1 MEAAVNSLDGN
12 KARSIQLPHAFTEQ
26 VRPDLINRAVNAEN
40 SARLQPQGHF
50 ALAGMQTSARYY
62 GAMSSYRTGRHMGRA
77 IRPREKLGGG
87 SQGRV
92 RRIPSSVKGKRA
104 HPHVIEKILIEN
116 INAKEYQKAIAS
128 SIAATASNEYVRQKR
143 EALPLVMAN
152 EIESIR
158 KTKEVVALLERLK
171 LADLLAKGA
180 EKRARKGVRRSA
192 RQSIRPKTLL
202 IVVGEDKGILAAARN
217 IPGVDICKVD
227 DLKVNLLAPG
237 GMPGRMTVW
246 SESAVSSLEE
256 KIKKMKL
263 S

>member
-1 MEAAVNSLDGN
+1 MEASVNSLDGN
-12 KARSIQLPHAFTEQ
+12 KARSIQLPHAFSEQ

-50 ALAGMQTSARYY
+50 ALAGMQTTARYY

-87 SQGRV
+87 AQGRV

-116 INAKEYQKAIAS
+116 INAKEYQKAMAS
-128 SIAATASNEYVRQKR
+128 SVAATASKEYARHQHPS
-143 EALPLVMAN
+143 LPLVMSN
-152 EIESIR
+152 DIESIKR
-158 KTKEVVALLERLK
+158 TKEVVALLERLK
-171 LADLLAKGA
+171 LDALLEKGA
-180 EKRARKGVRRSA
+180 EARARKGVRRSA
-192 RQSIRPKTLL
+192 RQTIRPRTLL
-202 IVVGEDKGILAAARN
+202 IVVGEDKGIIKSARN
-217 IPGVDICKVD
+217 IPGVDVCKVE
-227 DLKVNLLAPG
+227 DLKVGLLAPG

-246 SESAVSSLEE
+246 SESAIASLEE

-263 S
+263 M